1 MADVIDLHSRNPL
14 LGTWKASDGFSDVQ
28 YTVSASAGKILVTGV
43 DVDDGEKIE
52 IRDVS
57 WDDDKGVLT
66 FNAYIPSTGRTLQYH
81 LRQAPATG
89 RAMVTYTYTAQETWE
104 LV

>member
-1 MADVIDLHSRNPL
+1 MPDVIDLHSRNPL
-14 LGTWKASDGFSDVQ
+14 LGTWKTTDGFSDWQ

-43 DVDDGEKIE
+43 DVEDGEKAE
-52 IRDVS
+52 VNDVH
-57 WDDDKGVLT
+57 WDEEKGVLS
-66 FNAYIPSTGRTLQYH
+66 FSAYITSTGRTLKFRV
-81 LRQAPATG
+81 RQAPAQG